1 MNNVSLGQKPL
12 NGIKEVENR
21 NFNYYRKRPHRH
33 KRKNK
38 TQDRRLAYWVLTLNN
53 FNREYKTIAFSPRF
67 PYGRVS
73 KYSTNDLEF
82 LGVVW
87 DAKHLKLSLWL

>member
-1 MNNVSLGQKPL
+1 MYHWDKSHSMALKKLETEIVIITEKGHIV
-12 NGIKEVENR
+12 IKE
-21 NFNYYRKRPHRH
+21 
-33 KRKNK
+33 KNK

-73 KYSTNDLEF
+73 KNSTNDLEF